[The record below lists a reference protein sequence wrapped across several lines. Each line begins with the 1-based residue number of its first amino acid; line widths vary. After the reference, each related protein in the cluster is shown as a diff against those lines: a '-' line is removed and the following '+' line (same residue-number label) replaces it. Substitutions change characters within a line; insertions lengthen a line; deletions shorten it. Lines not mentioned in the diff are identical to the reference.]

1 MKFIV
6 LLILLSVKIFSAEPK
21 DNNIDV
27 NKSYSS
33 SNKLGRIGDYGFPN
47 NPQLDRAK
55 GYLLKG
61 KVKNAVTNYGN
72 FITWDH
78 HPSGLWNNFGYL
90 PNVTFIA
97 GAPGHVYSSKW
108 SIDYDSWLQ
117 PESAISIGSEELSNV
132 WLSHDAYVEWMDG
145 VIIQLMIVVIL
156 LSGEVRLWTP

>member
-6 LLILLSVKIFSAEPK
+6 LLILLSVKIFAAEPK

-55 GYLLKG
+55 GYLMKG
-61 KVKNAVTNYGN
+61 KVKSAVTNYGN
-72 FITWDH
+72 FITWDY

-90 PNVTFIA
+90 PNVTFVA

-108 SIDYDSWLQ
+108 SSVSYKSWVRENVQ
-117 PESAISIGSEELSNV
+117 IGNENIEV
-132 WLSHDAYVEWMDG
+132 WVSTEVYKEWMEDT
-145 VIIQLMIVVIL
+145 
-156 LSGEVRLWTP
+156 W